1 MRQTVAV
8 GAGKLTRQ
16 LSRWSGRGGSTLP
29 GRVVLAL
36 EPDFLRRM
44 AAQVGTGSL
53 LVTGTNGK
61 TTTANLL
68 AGMLRRGHR
77 VCHNAAGANLL
88 VGLTTAFLTECDPWG
103 RLRAEL
109 AVLEV
114 DEATMPRAAAEL
126 SPVGGVV
133 TNFFRDQLDRYGEL
147 DTTVALVSRG
157 LAALPAGAVAVL
169 NADDP
174 LTASLAGCDHLTRV
188 RFGCDPAA
196 LADVPARGAAP
207 SDAPRCPRC
216 GGELLY
222 AHRFY
227 AQLGEYRCARC
238 GFARPRPEVL
248 VTAWLP
254 GGAGRAGEVTLRVP
268 GGELTFPLALPGL
281 YNVYNA
287 AAAVAAALGVGTALD
302 DVVGALAGFRHA
314 FGRMEW
320 LDIAGHP
327 ACLALV
333 KNPTG
338 CSSVL
343 QAVTADP
350 APGKALVLLLNDR
363 YADGTDV
370 SWIWDADFEALA
382 AEQAGFAVVVAGG
395 RRAADMA
402 LRCKYAGV
410 AAERLRVRAEPQR
423 ALALALAAA
432 TPGASVYV
440 LPTYTAMLEAR
451 AALVRQGRLQP
462 FWEVSGQG

>member
-147 DTTVALVSRG
+147 QHSVELVRRG
-157 LAALPAGAVAVL
+157 LAHFRPGGFLAL

-174 LTASLAGCDHLTRV
+174 LVAGLAQGTDLRAVYFGVDDASLGTSRREH
-188 RFGCDPAA
+188 AA
-196 LADVPARGAAP
+196 EART
-207 SDAPRCPRC
+207 CRC
-216 GGELLY
+216 GQPLGYRRYFYAHLGHWACSECGLARPEPAISLRRLRPRAEGARLTVATPRGELE
-222 AHRFY
+222 F
-227 AQLGEYRCARC
+227 
-238 GFARPRPEVL
+238 
-248 VTAWLP
+248 
-254 GGAGRAGEVTLRVP
+254 
-268 GGELTFPLALPGL
+268 TFPLPGL
-281 YNVYNA
+281 YNVYN
-287 AAAVAAALGVGTALD
+287 VL
-302 DVVGALAGFRHA
+302 GALAAAWAMGEDVATLGRDLSEYSTV
-314 FGRMEW
+314 FGRMER
-320 LDIAGHP
+320 LRVRGREVR
-327 ACLALV
+327 LALV
-333 KNPTG
+333 KNPVG
-338 CSSVL
+338 FNQVL
-343 QAVTADP
+343 RTLGQER
-350 APGKALVLLLNDR
+350 GEQALVLAINDR

-370 SWIWDADFEALA
+370 SWLWDVDFEPLA
-382 AEQAGFAVVVAGG
+382 GASSRIVASGL
-395 RRAADMA
+395 RAADMA
-402 LRCKYAGV
+402 LRLKYAGV
-410 AAERLRVRAEPQR
+410 PPQRVSVVERPITALER
-423 ALALALAAA
+423 ALAG
-432 TPGASVYV
+432 TGVGGVVWV
-440 LPTYTAMLEAR
+440 LPTYTALLELRADMAR
-451 AALVRQGRLQP
+451 RGWARR
-462 FWEVSGQG
+462 FWRV